1 MKTIEINETLQAA
14 YDMAIIF
21 KGVKKRCRN
30 AERHYIEVLRNIQ
43 TKNVSEGGGI
53 IRPEIRETIEAMA
66 RKVLTE
72 GYKPNK
78 GDTVTIKFQFVE
90 IRKDAGIT
98 CRIWEPFSGN
108 HLDYTFNF

>member
-1 MKTIEINETLQAA
+1 MKTIEVNETLQPA
-14 YDMAIIF
+14 YNMAIIF
-21 KGVKKRCRN
+21 EGLKKRCRN
-30 AERHYIEVLRNIQ
+30 ADRHYIEVLRNIQ
-43 TKNVSEGGGI
+43 TKEVSEGGGI

-78 GDTVTIKFQFVE
+78 GDLVTVKFQFIE

-98 CRIWEPFSGN
+98 CRKREPFSGN
-108 HLDYTFNF
+108 HLSYTFNF